1 MRILIH
7 MIAMILAVRK
17 SNEVL
22 QDNANLIL
30 QALRFSFD
38 IRLRCLE
45 VEIGPCLAPAGVLVY
60 DIFHWKSA
68 FQFLQFSFTK
78 SVYDKALLKVW
89 LQRSVQVWLQDHPIC
104 INRFVLFD
112 SIQ

>member
-1 MRILIH
+1 

-22 QDNANLIL
+22 QDNANVVL

-38 IRLRCLE
+38 IQLRCLE

-78 SVYDKALLKVW
+78 SVYNKVVQG
-89 LQRSVQVWLQDHPIC
+89 LVTEIASLSSVQVWLQDHPIC
-104 INRFVLFD
+104 INRFIPFD

>member
-1 MRILIH
+1 MRLI
-7 MIAMILAVRK
+7 
-17 SNEVL
+17 L
-22 QDNANLIL
+22 QDNANVVL

-38 IRLRCLE
+38 IQLRCLE

-78 SVYDKALLKVW
+78 SVYNKAAQGLVT
-89 LQRSVQVWLQDHPIC
+89 RSVQVWLQDHPIC
-104 INRFVLFD
+104 INRFVPFD

>member
-1 MRILIH
+1 MRLI
-7 MIAMILAVRK
+7 
-17 SNEVL
+17 L
-22 QDNANLIL
+22 QDNANVVL

-45 VEIGPCLAPAGVLVY
+45 VQIGPCLAPAGVLVY

-78 SVYDKALLKVW
+78 SVYNKATQGLVTEISK
-89 LQRSVQVWLQDHPIC
+89 VWLQDHPIC
-104 INRFVLFD
+104 INRFVPFD